1 MILVDTSVWI
11 DHLRS
16 GEPRLAALLKEFR
29 VLTHPMVIGEPAC
42 GNLQNRREVLSS
54 LDSLPA
60 APVADS
66 EEARF
71 FIERH
76 RLAGRGIGFIDVHL
90 LASASLAEPCR
101 LWTHDRRLHRTA
113 AGLGLAFG

>member
-16 GEPRLAALLKEFR
+16 GEPRLAALLQEFR
-29 VLTHPMVIGEPAC
+29 VLAHPMVISELAC
-42 GNLQNRREVLSS
+42 GNLPNRREVLSS
-54 LDSLPA
+54 LDRLPA
-60 APVADS
+60 APVAHY

-71 FIERH
+71 FIELH
-76 RLAGRGIGFIDVHL
+76 RLDGRGIGFIDVHL
-90 LASASLAEPCR
+90 LASASLAEPCQ

-113 AGLGLAFG
+113 AGLGLAFD